1 MNTAITT
8 TLISVLGAGLFG
20 MFFVLMRNL
29 FMMLKNLNDTMAN
42 GFAAVDVRFGRL
54 EDRFGRLE
62 NRVDN
67 LTGEV
72 HALEIRLFDKFIAEL
87 RRLETKFTGE
97 LKAHDQRLARIEEKL
112 ERDPPAEA
120 A

>member
-20 MFFVLMRNL
+20 MFFVL
-29 FMMLKNLNDTMAN
+29 FKNLSDVVAN
-42 GFAAVDVRFGRL
+42 GFAAVEARFGRL

-62 NRVDN
+62 DRFGRLEHKVDG
-67 LTGEV
+67 LVGEV
-72 HALEIRLFDKFIAEL
+72 HALEIKFAE
-87 RRLETKFTGE
+87 KFTAKLRAHGE
-97 LKAHDQRLARIEEKL
+97 RLARIEAKL
-112 ERDPPAEA
+112 EPDPPAEA

>member
-20 MFFVLMRNL
+20 MFFMLFRTL
-29 FMMLKNLNDTMAN
+29 FMMLKNLNDTVAN
-42 GFAAVDVRFGRL
+42 GFAAVDARFGRL
-54 EDRFGRLE
+54 ED
-62 NRVDN
+62 RVDN

-72 HALEIRLFDKFIAEL
+72 HALEIRLFDKFTAEL

-97 LKAHDQRLARIEEKL
+97 LRAHDGRLARIEAKL
-112 ERDPPAEA
+112 DPEPPAEA

>member
-20 MFFVLMRNL
+20 MFFVL
-29 FMMLKNLNDTMAN
+29 FKNLSEAVAN
-42 GFAAVDVRFGRL
+42 GFAAVDARFGRL
-54 EDRFGRLE
+54 EDK
-62 NRVDN
+62 VDG
-67 LTGEV
+67 LVGEV
-72 HALEIRLFDKFIAEL
+72 HALEIKFTEKFTAEL

-97 LKAHDQRLARIEEKL
+97 LRAHDARLARIEANL
-112 ERDPPAEA
+112 EPGPPAEA

>member
-20 MFFVLMRNL
+20 MFFVL
-29 FMMLKNLNDTMAN
+29 FKNLSDLVAN
-42 GFAAVDVRFGRL
+42 GFAAVEARFGRL

-62 NRVDN
+62 DKVDG
-67 LTGEV
+67 LVGEV
-72 HALEIRLFDKFIAEL
+72 HALEIKFTEKFTAEL
-87 RRLETKFTGE
+87 RAHGERLS
-97 LKAHDQRLARIEEKL
+97 RIEAKL
-112 ERDPPAEA
+112 EPDPPAEA

>member
-20 MFFVLMRNL
+20 MFFVL
-29 FMMLKNLNDTMAN
+29 FKNLSDAVAN
-42 GFAAVDVRFGRL
+42 GFAAVEARFGRL

-62 NRVDN
+62 DRFGRLEHKVDG
-67 LTGEV
+67 LVGEV
-72 HALEIRLFDKFIAEL
+72 HALEIKFAEKFTAEL
-87 RRLETKFTGE
+87 RAHGE
-97 LKAHDQRLARIEEKL
+97 RLARIEAKL
-112 ERDPPAEA
+112 EPDPPAEA

>member
-8 TLISVLGAGLFG
+8 TLIGVLGAGLFG
-20 MFFVLMRNL
+20 MFFVL
-29 FMMLKNLNDTMAN
+29 FKNLSDIVSN
-42 GFAAVDVRFGRL
+42 GFAAVDARFGRL

-62 NRVDN
+62 DKVDG
-67 LTGEV
+67 LVGEV
-72 HALEIRLFDKFIAEL
+72 HALEIKFTEKFTAEL

-97 LKAHDQRLARIEEKL
+97 LRAHDDRLARIEAKL
-112 ERDPPAEA
+112 EPDPPAEA

>member
-20 MFFVLMRNL
+20 MFFVL
-29 FMMLKNLNDTMAN
+29 FKNLSDMVAN
-42 GFAAVDVRFGRL
+42 GFAAVETGFGRL

-62 NRVDN
+62 DKVDG
-67 LTGEV
+67 LVGEV
-72 HALEIRLFDKFIAEL
+72 HALEIKFTEKFTAEL
-87 RRLETKFTGE
+87 RTHSE
-97 LKAHDQRLARIEEKL
+97 RLARIESKL
-112 ERDPPAEA
+112 EPDPPAEA

>member
-20 MFFVLMRNL
+20 MFFVL
-29 FMMLKNLNDTMAN
+29 FKNLSDLVTN
-42 GFAAVDVRFGRL
+42 GFAAVEARFGRL

-62 NRVDN
+62 DKVDG
-67 LTGEV
+67 LVGEV
-72 HALEIRLFDKFIAEL
+72 HALEIKFTSEL
-87 RRLETKFTGE
+87 RRLETRFTGE
-97 LKAHDQRLARIEEKL
+97 LRAHDERLARIEAKL
-112 ERDPPAEA
+112 EPDPPAEA